1 MRRLLLPAAAALCAA
16 ACASP
21 APCTQALCPSRVEGS
36 YKVTGWDKSL
46 TVAPGQPA
54 VPVVSDSTVD
64 VLDGS
69 DEFVD
74 RKAVVR
80 AAAGS
85 SSRFAVS
92 TGSVKNAI
100 ASIAVSSGDVSVAL
114 SSGAERSPIAPGSVY
129 SLPNRK

>member
-1 MRRLLLPAAAALCAA
+1 MRRLLLAAAALSA

-21 APCTQALCPSRVEGS
+21 APCTQALCPSRVDGS
-36 YKVTGWDKSL
+36 YKITGWDKSL
-46 TVAPGQPA
+46 TVGPGQPA
-54 VPVVSDSTVD
+54 VPVVSDSTVE

-69 DEFVD
+69 VEFTN

-85 SSRFAVS
+85 SFRFTVS

-114 SSGAERSPIAPGSVY
+114 SSGAERSPVAPGSAY

>member
-1 MRRLLLPAAAALCAA
+1 MRRLLLAAAVLSAA

-21 APCTQALCPSRVEGS
+21 APCTQALCPTRVDGS
-36 YKVTGWDKSL
+36 YRVNGWDKSV

-54 VPVVSDSTVD
+54 VPVVPDSSVD

-69 DEFVD
+69 VEFVN

-85 SSRFAVS
+85 SFRFTVS
-92 TGSVKNAI
+92 TGSVAAAV

-114 SSGAERSPIAPGSVY
+114 STGEAPSSVAPGAVYLFPSV
-129 SLPNRK
+129 K

>member
-1 MRRLLLPAAAALCAA
+1 MRRLLLAAAVLSAA

-21 APCTQALCPSRVEGS
+21 APCTQALCPSRVDGS

-46 TVAPGQPA
+46 TVAPSQPA
-54 VPVVSDSTVD
+54 LPVVTDSTVD

-69 DEFVD
+69 VEFTN

-85 SSRFAVS
+85 SFRFTVS
-92 TGSVKNAI
+92 TGSVKHAI
-100 ASIAVSSGDVSVAL
+100 PSIAVSSGDVSIAL
-114 SSGAERSPIAPGSVY
+114 SSGAALAPIPPGSVY
-129 SLPNRK
+129 LLPNGK